1 VKIANYLRR
10 YGLWRVS
17 LGLFAVICLFLPP
30 AGAQHEHVESQAEQA
45 NSQPAEVVQMYTCSM
60 HPQIQLP
67 NPGQCPICGMDLI
80 PVKTEPRR
88 EAGAVQS
95 MRELTLSPYAEELA
109 QVRTARVEPK
119 FVQAEVR
126 MVGFIKYDETRQAYI
141 TAWVPGRIDRL
152 HVDFTGTVVRKGDP
166 MVYLYSPQLLSA
178 QQELLQSIRAV
189 GDLKQSK
196 LMIMKDTAQATVAAA
211 KNKLRLWGLM
221 PQQIEEIIR
230 RGKPTDHITIMA
242 PISGV
247 VTHKN
252 GLEGMYVQ
260 TGTQIY
266 TVADLSVVW
275 IELEAYE
282 SDLTWIRL
290 GQEVEFE
297 VKTYPGEIFKGEVA
311 FIDPFL
317 KEKTRTVKVRLNAP
331 NPDGRLKP
339 DMFVHAVIRATLTEG
354 GKVVVKPTGAE
365 KPPLVIPKSAPLI
378 TGKRA
383 VVYLAVP
390 DQPGTYVGRE
400 IVLGP
405 RAGDY
410 YLVRSG
416 LKEGDM
422 VVTAG
427 NFMIDSSLQIQA
439 KPSMMTPQGGGG
451 GAMHE
456 HGDKAASAPKPQG
469 APSRV
474 LEVPEQFKM
483 ELVPVMAAYEVL
495 AESMESKDLDRI
507 RKEFATFR
515 KSLMQVDG
523 TTLSGHPQMVW
534 LELDMFLENDAVVG
548 SEAVNIKE
556 ANRVFNQLNINFE
569 RLKQQFGLEHAGH
582 VDEKPAGNMEKVP
595 QAFRAQIGETLKAY
609 LSVQDALA
617 GDRFD
622 GAQQAMRVLADVVG
636 SIDMKLLKGE
646 AHAKWMEFFSNLQ
659 AALTQMS
666 QAEDLETFRKCFA
679 LVSEAMALIVESFG
693 IYPHQPVYEIR
704 CPMAF
709 EGQGATWLQ
718 KEKEV
723 RNPYFGEAMPGCGE
737 VIETYLTEPQ
747 AGREVHKHE

>member
-1 VKIANYLRR
+1 MMGDVQRFILAWVCVAL
-10 YGLWRVS
+10 L
-17 LGLFAVICLFLPP
+17 AVICFSPSTT
-30 AGAQHEHVESQAEQA
+30 GAQHEQGESR
-45 NSQPAEVVQMYTCSM
+45 VVQPSGPMDEKVQAYTCSM

-67 NPGQCPICGMDLI
+67 NPGKCPICGMELI

-88 EAGAVQS
+88 DTGTVQS

-109 QVRTARVEPK
+109 QVRTQVVERK

-126 MVGFIKYDETRQAYI
+126 MVGFVNYDETRQAYI

-152 HVDFTGTVVRKGDP
+152 YVDFTGTMVRKGEP

-178 QQELLQSIRAV
+178 QQELLQSIRAA
-189 GDLKQSK
+189 GDLKQSQ
-196 LMIMKDTAQATVAAA
+196 LMIMRETAQSTVTAA
-211 KNKLRLWGLM
+211 KDKLRLWGLM

-230 RGKPTDHITIMA
+230 RGKPSDHTTIMA

-252 GLEGMYVQ
+252 GIEGMYVQ

-275 IELEAYE
+275 IKLEAYE
-282 SDLTWIRL
+282 SDLAWIRL

-317 KEKTRTVKVRLNAP
+317 NEKTRTVKVRLNAP

-339 DMFVHAVIRATLTEG
+339 DMFVHAVLRATLSEG
-354 GKVVVKPTGAE
+354 NRVVVGPTAGE
-365 KPPLVIPKSAPLI
+365 KPPLVIPAEAPLI

-383 VVYLAVP
+383 VVYCAVP
-390 DQPGTYVGRE
+390 DQPGTFVGRE

-405 RAGDY
+405 RAGDH
-410 YLVRSG
+410 YLVRAG
-416 LKEGDM
+416 LKEGDV

-456 HGDKAASAPKPQG
+456 HGDKAASAPKAPG
-469 APSRV
+469 TPSRV
-474 LEVPEQFKM
+474 LEVPERFKK
-483 ELVPVMAAYEVL
+483 ELMPVMAAYEVL
-495 AESMESKDLDRI
+495 AESMDSKDLGRI
-507 RKEFATFR
+507 RKEFASFR

-556 ANRVFNQLNINFE
+556 GNRAFNELNINFE
-569 RLKQQFGLEHAGH
+569 RLKRQFGLEHAGH
-582 VDEKPAGNMEKVP
+582 VQEKTAVNMEKVP
-595 QAFRAQIGETLKAY
+595 QTFQSQIGETVKAY

-617 GDRFD
+617 NDRFEQ
-622 GAQQAMRVLADVVG
+622 AQQAMRFLADVVG
-636 SIDMKLLKGE
+636 AIDMNLLEGE
-646 AHAKWMEFFSNLQ
+646 AHATWMKFFSNLQ
-659 AALTQMS
+659 ATLTQLH

-679 LVSEAMALIVESFG
+679 PVSEALALMVESFG
-693 IYPHQPVYEIR
+693 IYPPQPVYKMR

-709 EGQGATWLQ
+709 DGQGAVWLQ

-723 RNPYFGEAMPGCGE
+723 RNPYFGEAMPSCGE
-737 VIETYLTEPQ
+737 VIGTYLSEPQ
-747 AGREVHKHE
+747 GGQEVHRHE

>member
-1 VKIANYLRR
+1 MKMINDLRR
-10 YGLWRVS
+10 HLRGRV
-17 LGLFAVICLFLPP
+17 LVAVLAAMCFFLPT
-30 AGAQHEHVESQAEQA
+30 AVAQHEHGEST
-45 NSQPAEVVQMYTCSM
+45 SGQPAGQSAEEAQIYTCSM

-67 NPGQCPICGMDLI
+67 NPGKCPICGMDLI
-80 PVKTEPRR
+80 PVKKTPRR
-88 EAGAVQS
+88 GAGETRS

-109 QVRTARVEPK
+109 KVWTQPVERK

-126 MVGFIKYDETRQAYI
+126 MVGFIGYDETRQAYI

-152 HVDFTGTVVRKGDP
+152 YVDFTGTVVRKGDP

-178 QQELLQSIRAV
+178 QQELLQSINAV
-189 GDLKQSK
+189 KGLGQSRFTT
-196 LMIMKDTAQATVAAA
+196 MQETAQATVAAA
-211 KNKLRLWGLM
+211 KEKLRLWGLM

-230 RGKPTDHITIMA
+230 RGKPTDHMIIMA

-297 VKTYPGEIFKGEVA
+297 VKAYPGEVFKGEVA

-317 KEKTRTVKVRLNAP
+317 KEKTRTVRVRLNAP

-339 DMFVHAVIRATLTEG
+339 DMFVHAVLRATLAEG
-354 GKVVVKPTGAE
+354 GKVVVKPTGNE
-365 KPPLVIPKSAPLI
+365 SPPLVIPASAPLI
-378 TGKRA
+378 TGMRA

-390 DQPGTYVGRE
+390 DQPGTYIGRE

-416 LKEGDM
+416 LKEGDV

-451 GAMHE
+451 AMHE
-456 HGDKAASAPKPQG
+456 HGDKGASTPKAPA

-474 LEVPEQFKM
+474 LEVPEQFKAG
-483 ELVPVMAAYEVL
+483 LTPVMGAYEALVE
-495 AESMESKDLDRI
+495 AMDSKDLDRI
-507 RKEFATFR
+507 RNEFTTFR
-515 KSLMQVDG
+515 KSLMQVDASG
-523 TTLSGHPQMVW
+523 LSGHPQMVW
-534 LELDMFLENDAVVG
+534 LELDMFLENDALVG
-548 SEAVNIKE
+548 SEAVSIKE
-556 ANRVFNQLNINFE
+556 AKRLFNELSKDFE
-569 RLKQQFGLEHAGH
+569 RLKQQFGLDHADH
-582 VDEKPAGNMEKVP
+582 AQEEPAIKMEQAP
-595 QAFRAQIGETLKAY
+595 QAFQSQIGETLKAY
-609 LSVQDALA
+609 LSIQEALA
-617 GDRFD
+617 DDHFDRAHEATRIL
-622 GAQQAMRVLADVVG
+622 AQTAG
-636 SIDMKLLKGE
+636 SIDMKLLEGE
-646 AHAKWMEFFSNLQ
+646 AHVKWMELFDELQ
-659 AALTQMS
+659 AALS
-666 QAEDLETFRKCFA
+666 QLNQAGDLETFRKRFA
-679 LVSEAMALIVESFG
+679 PVSESLALIVKSFG
-693 IYPHQPVYEIR
+693 IYPRQPVYKIR
-704 CPMAF
+704 CSMAF
-709 EGQGATWLQ
+709 AGQGANWLQ
-718 KEKEV
+718 KDKKV
-723 RNPYFGEAMPGCGE
+723 RNPYFGSAMPACGE
-737 VIETYLTEPQ
+737 ITETYFEAAPTKQGE
-747 AGREVHKHE
+747 HKHE

>member
-1 VKIANYLRR
+1 MKMMSYAQR
-10 YGLWRVS
+10 YFLMWVFVV
-17 LGLFAVICLFLPP
+17 LFSAICFSTLT
-30 AGAQHEHVESQAEQA
+30 AWAQHEHGGSKAGQPTAQSAE
-45 NSQPAEVVQMYTCSM
+45 EVQMYTCSM

-67 NPGQCPICGMDLI
+67 NPGKCPICGMDLI
-80 PVKTEPRR
+80 PVKKTPRR
-88 EAGAVQS
+88 GAGEVRS

-109 QVRTARVEPK
+109 QVQAQPVERK

-152 HVDFTGTVVRKGDP
+152 YVDFTGTVVRKGDP

-196 LMIMKDTAQATVAAA
+196 LMIMKDTAQATVTAA
-211 KNKLRLWGLM
+211 KDKLRLWGLM

-230 RGKPTDHITIMA
+230 RGKPVDHMTIMA

-339 DMFVHAVIRATLTEG
+339 DMFVHAILRATLTEG
-354 GKVVVKPTGAE
+354 GKVVVQPTGDE
-365 KPPLVIPKSAPLI
+365 KPPLVIPASAPLI

-383 VVYLAVP
+383 VVYLTVP

-410 YLVRSG
+410 YLIRAG
-416 LKEGDM
+416 LKEGDV

-456 HGDKAASAPKPQG
+456 HGGQAAPAPKAPG
-469 APSRV
+469 TPSRV
-474 LEVPEQFKM
+474 LEVPEQFKK
-483 ELVPVMAAYEVL
+483 ELMPVMAAYEVL
-495 AESMESKDLDRI
+495 AESMDSKDLDRI
-507 RKEFATFR
+507 RREFATFR

-523 TTLSGHPQMVW
+523 TMLSGHPQMVW
-534 LELDMFLENDAVVG
+534 LELDMFLENDALVG

-556 ANRVFNQLNINFE
+556 ANRVFNELSTNFE

-582 VDEKPAGNMEKVP
+582 VDEKPAVNMEKVP

-622 GAQQAMRVLADVVG
+622 GAQQAMRFLADVVG

-666 QAEDLETFRKCFA
+666 QAEDLETFRQCFA
-679 LVSEAMALIVESFG
+679 LVSEAMALIVENFG
-693 IYPHQPVYEIR
+693 IYPQQPVYKIR

-709 EGQGATWLQ
+709 EGQGAIWLQ

-737 VIETYLTEPQ
+737 VIETYLTEPR